1 MSSKSTNV
9 HACLD
14 PKNLDFGPDLKK
26 IRQYTEVSVSSET
39 GQYIEVSV
47 SSETLIFLETRN

>member
-1 MSSKSTNV
+1 MCMPAWT
-9 HACLD
+9 L
-14 PKNLDFGPDLKK
+14 KNLDFGPDLKK
-26 IRQYTEVSVSSET
+26 IRRYTEVSVSSET